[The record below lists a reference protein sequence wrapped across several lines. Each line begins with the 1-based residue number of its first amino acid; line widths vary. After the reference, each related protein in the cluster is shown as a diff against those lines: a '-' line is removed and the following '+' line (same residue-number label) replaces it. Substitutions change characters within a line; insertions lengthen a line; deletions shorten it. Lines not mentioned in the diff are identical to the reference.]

1 MTLGPRD
8 GTEIEA
14 LVTDRYLESLLASLD
29 RRRLNLPTD
38 LDLDPRVRLAAARL
52 SIQLSRVH
60 PSFRFEERL
69 ATRLAEQAARLTHAR
84 NAQPAGASS
93 GRWPDPAS
101 LRTTGDLE
109 PFDPLGRLHPLR
121 PIDPLDPLD
130 ALGPIGPGNMVWVVR
145 RPLVIGGTIASAALS
160 IAAGAAFLAWRLRRP
175 SHPMA
180 RAVRIAHLR
189 AARARLA

>member
-8 GTEIEA
+8 GSEIEA

-29 RRRLNLPTD
+29 RRDLDLPID

-52 SIQLSRVH
+52 SRHLSRVH

-69 ATRLAEQAARLTHAR
+69 ATRLAEQAARQTRVH
-84 NAQPAGASS
+84 NAQAAEASS
-93 GRWPDPAS
+93 GRSPDPTALPTIGYLDS
-101 LRTTGDLE
+101 G
-109 PFDPLGRLHPLR
+109 R
-121 PIDPLDPLD
+121 PIDPLR
-130 ALGPIGPGNMVWVVR
+130 PIGSPDAAWVAR
-145 RPLVIGGTIASAALS
+145 RPLVIGGTIVSAALS
-160 IAAGAAFLAWRLRRP
+160 IAAGAAFLAWRFRRP

-189 AARARLA
+189 ADRARLA

>member
-1 MTLGPRD
+1 MLGPRD
-8 GTEIEA
+8 GAEVEA

-29 RRRLNLPTD
+29 RRSLNLPID
-38 LDLDPRVRLAAARL
+38 LDLDPRVRLAGARL

-69 ATRLAEQAARLTHAR
+69 ATRLAEQAARLSRAR
-84 NAQPAGASS
+84 QVPAAEAAS
-93 GRWPDPAS
+93 GRWPDPVPLGAA
-101 LRTTGDLE
+101 GDLE
-109 PFDPLGRLHPLR
+109 PFDSLQPFEPLR
-121 PIDPLDPLD
+121 LS
-130 ALGPIGPGNMVWVVR
+130 GPANVVWAVR

-175 SHPMA
+175 SHPMT

-189 AARARLA
+189 ADRARLA